1 MINDKD
7 NMLKFF
13 LLYYKEWAW
22 SFLYLGKSS
31 MRDAFLQIPTVL
43 PSGGDKKL
51 FWRRQCIFQKKI
63 FKQHLCNFW
72 YSQKSCISSS
82 PLPIMLTANLITLRG
97 AMEKQFHIVWCW
109 DCQSTVQHNL
119 ISLIQIYFDFLRII
133 FYQAHQALLS
143 RSIRIAMQKA
153 NMWERQE
160 KKLVSTQRQWI
171 TEYLFFFSY
180 L

>member
-1 MINDKD
+1 MIKIIC
-7 NMLKFF
+7 
-13 LLYYKEWAW
+13 W
-22 SFLYLGKSS
+22 SFFFYITRNELDHSCTLARVRWEMHSCRFPLYCQVVGIRNYFDEDNVSS
-31 MRDAFLQIPTVL
+31 
-43 PSGGDKKL
+43 
-51 FWRRQCIFQKKI
+51 RRKYSNYIFAI
-63 FKQHLCNFW
+63 FNFW
-72 YSQKSCISSS
+72 NPQKSCIPSS

-171 TEYLFFFSY
+171 TEYLFFVSWM
-180 L
+180 